1 MSTKQRT
8 HDSGQQLREALAP
21 YLDLRKLRKLAA
33 TSGDVQRALS
43 PEVGAPP
50 AEVRALLSALSALL
64 RPAYR
69 QSITSPEEMAGLLM
83 VEMGLLEQEEVR
95 VVVLNAKHHVIDII
109 TVYRG
114 TINAS
119 AIRVAEVFKE
129 ALRRNAF
136 AIIVAHNHPSGDPA
150 PSPVIWRIGNVK
162 PLVGALFF
170 RERKLPPHPHK
181 RKARCGEGCRSLLLP
196 RTPSSSSPL
205 LSSRRIIGKPVPV
218 PFRAVPVE

>member
-8 HDSGQQLREALAP
+8 HDSDQQLREALAP

-33 TSGDVQRALS
+33 TGGDVQQALS
-43 PEVGAPP
+43 PEAVGTPP

-83 VEMGLLEQEEVR
+83 VEMGLLEQEELR
-95 VVVLNAKHHVIDII
+95 VVVLNTKHHVIDII

-129 ALRRNAF
+129 ALRHNVF
-136 AIIVAHNHPSGDPA
+136 GIIIAHNHPSGA
-150 PSPVIWRIGNVK
+150 P
-162 PLVGALFF
+162 
-170 RERKLPPHPHK
+170 
-181 RKARCGEGCRSLLLP
+181 RS
-196 RTPSSSSPL
+196 
-205 LSSRRIIGKPVPV
+205 
-218 PFRAVPVE
+218 A